1 MSYILTPSS
10 SISTPVSVADGGTG
24 ETTVSA
30 AAVAIVNGA
39 TGQDSISTLQQFGTL
54 LVNPPASPDPN
65 DNNASLNELLAALA
79 GMGVIQI

>member
-30 AAVAIVNGA
+30 AAAAIVNGA
-39 TGQDSISTLQQFGTL
+39 TGQDSIGTLTQFGTI

-65 DNNASLNELLAALA
+65 DIDASLNELLAALA
-79 GMGVIQI
+79 GMGVIQL